1 MHGMITR
8 LSPLGLG
15 TNNFG
20 RRIGFEAT
28 RAVVDAALDAGVTHF
43 DTADIYGDGDSE
55 RFLGELLKGRRDQVF
70 LATKFGMATGSDGSP
85 ASVHR
90 AIEASLERLQTD
102 RVDLYYYHRP
112 DGKTPISET
121 VGAMQE
127 LVAAGKV
134 GSLGVS
140 NVDPAQLR
148 EAAETAPILAVQN
161 EYSLLA
167 RSAAADVLPAARE
180 LDVGFVPYF
189 PLAHGLLTGKY
200 RRGEPA
206 PEGTRLHDR
215 PELLTDERFDT
226 IEALEAFASER
237 GRSLL
242 ELAIAGL
249 LSEPGVL
256 SVIAGATR
264 PEQVRANA
272 AAAEWRLNAADLAD
286 LESQFAEYARDV

>member
-1 MHGMITR
+1 VQA
-8 LSPLGLG
+8 
-15 TNNFG
+15 
-20 RRIGFEAT
+20 AT
-28 RAVVDAALDAGVTHF
+28 VEF
-43 DTADIYGDGDSE
+43 
-55 RFLGELLKGRRDQVF
+55 
-70 LATKFGMATGSDGSP
+70 
-85 ASVHR
+85 
-90 AIEASLERLQTD
+90 
-102 RVDLYYYHRP
+102 
-112 DGKTPISET
+112 
-121 VGAMQE
+121 
-127 LVAAGKV
+127 
-134 GSLGVS
+134 
-140 NVDPAQLR
+140 
-148 EAAETAPILAVQN
+148 
-161 EYSLLA
+161 
-167 RSAAADVLPAARE
+167 E

-206 PEGTRLHDR
+206 PAGTRLHDR

-242 ELAIAGL
+242 ELAISGL

-286 LESQFAEYARDV
+286 LKSQFAEYARDV